1 MRFIYS
7 QKYDISIYLPK
18 ILVIFN
24 NSYHIL
30 LAISNKQDYFR
41 LNSMIIQELSI
52 LIPVYNDEATSLVKS
67 LHKQAQAV
75 SGLCYEIIVL
85 MMVVLTKN
93 Y

>member
-30 LAISNKQDYFR
+30 HAISNKTV
-41 LNSMIIQELSI
+41 LLSF
-52 LIPVYNDEATSLVKS
+52 K
-67 LHKQAQAV
+67 
-75 SGLCYEIIVL
+75 
-85 MMVVLTKN
+85 
-93 Y
+93 

>member
-30 LAISNKQDYFR
+30 HINNNK
-41 LNSMIIQELSI
+41 
-52 LIPVYNDEATSLVKS
+52 T
-67 LHKQAQAV
+67 
-75 SGLCYEIIVL
+75 G
-85 MMVVLTKN
+85 
-93 Y
+93 